1 MRSCEYESMI
11 ASGSIA
17 EKIYNFFLN
26 GRYLYGPYKPPK
38 KQYRCPLLMNPYRE
52 SRSNYYLNWWYF
64 FSLKKKS
71 IVDLYN
77 LNKPLTSKL

>member
-1 MRSCEYESMI
+1 MFHLNNNMRSCEYESMI

-38 KQYRCPLLMNPYRE
+38 KQYRCPLLMYPYRE
-52 SRSNYYLNWWYF
+52 SRSKLLFELVVF
-64 FSLKKKS
+64 FFPLKKS
-71 IVDLYN
+71 RELIY
-77 LNKPLTSKL
+77 TI